1 MPNKQREPTPRSRN
15 TALAWA
21 AGSLV
26 LAVAI
31 AGVYLGL
38 YRAKGYRLPVGFDA
52 PWYVWRASFVSSH
65 GLGPLGTSTRPG
77 SEVLAAVLGGLT
89 GRSQL
94 TIAVLLGPVLAGV
107 FALGL
112 GALVWSALGADRRRW
127 LAAVVVGGTVLGATR
142 LVDENVASLLFL
154 CLLLAALTALVAA
167 AAGDGPRWAFVGSV
181 VLLIAAGL
189 AHWLFLA
196 VVGLILV
203 GAVILLGQIGR
214 ASCRERV

>member
-21 AGSLV
+21 GGSLV
-26 LAVAI
+26 LPVAI

-77 SEVLAAVLGGLT
+77 SEVLAAVLGGLA
-89 GRSQL
+89 GRSQF
-94 TIAVLLGPVLAGV
+94 TIAVLLGPVLSGV

-112 GALVWSALGADRRRW
+112 GALLWSTLGEDRRRW

-154 CLLLAALTALVAA
+154 CLLLASLTLLVAA
-167 AAGDGPRWAFVGSV
+167 AAGEGPRWAFIGGVT
-181 VLLIAAGL
+181 LL
-189 AHWLFLA
+189 
-196 VVGLILV
+196 
-203 GAVILLGQIGR
+203 
-214 ASCRERV
+214 